1 MRRIPDPVIFVV
13 LVIVVSAAISAAMM
27 PSVVSTRHLA
37 VMRSLTLAPVVSII
51 VCALGFPLRR
61 RLAFATATVGIYA
74 LTGWLAVAT
83 GFDARAVAQASSLDV
98 LPSPVVTI
106 YIAWLTTMPFA
117 GLLLFV
123 GRTPARL
130 WRREAR

>member
-51 VCALGFPLRR
+51 VCALGSRSGGVWPSLPRP
-61 RLAFATATVGIYA
+61 
-74 LTGWLAVAT
+74 W
-83 GFDARAVAQASSLDV
+83 AS
-98 LPSPVVTI
+98 T
-106 YIAWLTTMPFA
+106 
-117 GLLLFV
+117 
-123 GRTPARL
+123 R
-130 WRREAR
+130 